1 MSQQLHTRCP
11 HCSSAFRFD
20 AELLD
25 IANGRAKCGDC
36 KQVFNASAW
45 LIDVPSDIN
54 SQLESIV
61 DQYQLDALTELGS
74 PSQGLGDLDLS
85 ADFSFSAK
93 DPEPQP
99 ETPKQPQTKS
109 DNDRIEP
116 VMSEAETSPTTQIQP
131 DPKVRPAAPKRPKA
145 APQQAPKLTPAA
157 VQQSPI
163 KAKSKPTIEAE
174 IAALEAQLDAEESL
188 DHTTQQEASVI
199 ATEKMAASK
208 QTDIRATV
216 GPDALDQT
224 DLDFSLNTAPEDI
237 SDDMAALVNQS
248 SNEDD
253 PALGQVE
260 DINLHDLNS
269 DELSNDEAEALFATN
284 PAFAS
289 NLSLEDEDIHL
300 DDFDLFNQQDG
311 ESLQPANA
319 PLKSPISAKNRQR
332 NEERDKVLEQ
342 LMGEETAKKRSSV
355 RPLIWLLLATII
367 VVVGAGE
374 WIWLQRD
381 TFAHQDNRRPWL
393 ETMCGVIG
401 CEVPAYR
408 NLKKIAISNRDM
420 RSHPDDPQG
429 LQLNALLTNK
439 AQWHQQLPELDLSFS
454 DIKQQV
460 IAQRIFKP
468 EEYLRDKGLLNKMM
482 KPDLPV
488 QIQLELK
495 DPGESAVNFELKLIE
510 PERTTLF

>member
-36 KQVFNASAW
+36 KQIFNASAW

-93 DPEPQP
+93 DPEPQS
-99 ETPKQPQTKS
+99 EAPKKPQVKP
-109 DNDRIEP
+109 DNGRIEP
-116 VMSEAETSPTTQIQP
+116 VMSEAEISPTAKTQPTPKAQP
-131 DPKVRPAAPKRPKA
+131 VAPKQPKTV
-145 APQQAPKLTPAA
+145 PQQAPKLTPAA
-157 VQQSPI
+157 AQRVQTKTEP
-163 KAKSKPTIEAE
+163 A
-174 IAALEAQLDAEESL
+174 IAAHQSEFEEA
-188 DHTTQQEASVI
+188 DHETQPEASII

-208 QTDIRATV
+208 QSDVRATV
-216 GPDALDQT
+216 GPGALDQT
-224 DLDFSLNTAPEDI
+224 DLDFSLSAAPEDI
-237 SDDMAALVNQS
+237 SDDMVALVNQS
-248 SNEDD
+248 PNEDG
-253 PALGQVE
+253 PALGEVE
-260 DINLHDLNS
+260 EINLNDLNS
-269 DELSNDEAEALFATN
+269 DELSNDEAEALFASN
-284 PAFAS
+284 PAFAP
-289 NLSLEDEDIHL
+289 NLSLEEEEICL
-300 DDFDLFNQQDG
+300 DDFDRLSQQNG
-311 ESLQPANA
+311 ELLQPASA
-319 PLKSPISAKNRQR
+319 PLKSPVSAKNRQR

-342 LMGEETAKKRSSV
+342 LMSEETAKKRSSA
-355 RPLIWLLLATII
+355 RPLIWLLLATVL

-381 TFAHQDNRRPWL
+381 TFAHQDSRRPWL
-393 ETMCGVIG
+393 ENMCSVIG

-439 AQWHQQLPELDLSFS
+439 GQWHQQLPELDLSFS

-460 IAQRIFKP
+460 IAQRTFKP

-482 KPDLPV
+482 KPGLPV

-510 PERTTLF
+510 SERTTLF